1 MNGTPERGERCA
13 CGCPTCEYC
22 TFGWNQPKCESH
34 HRLIDHL
41 TGRGKYADEICSD
54 CDHDECELWAEAQPP
69 EEPDPDECPPTHP
82 EDCPSES
89 ECATAPSRPE
99 FLEAEARDAMS
110 LEIKRLT
117 DLVIDLEEIIV
128 YQAGVIR
135 EKAEV
140 IEEMEADNKA

>member
-1 MNGTPERGERCA
+1 MRTHRVLNLAEKVREEMSTICPRAHTWGAGSFLGAVQDLMGEVLYGPA
-13 CGCPTCEYC
+13 
-22 TFGWNQPKCESH
+22 
-34 HRLIDHL
+34 
-41 TGRGKYADEICSD
+41 
-54 CDHDECELWAEAQPP
+54 
-69 EEPDPDECPPTHP
+69 PDRDDCPPTHP
-82 EDCPSES
+82 ENCTGEADKDHAEKIRRAILFGEELPGGPRAP
-89 ECATAPSRPE
+89 AT
-99 FLEAEARDAMS
+99 LEQIDAMS